1 MKLKKIISKK
11 TIDLLLKSNE
21 ESIKIW
27 NKDFDNMITMD
38 DNGNM
43 QADEAKLGYLL
54 IKPMRKMKPYF
65 EVMIADEVLRYL
77 RDHDTEYYNQVW
89 DEINKKKGKAEINL
103 KEIEEKVP
111 NLKSLNEVFGF
122 YS

>member
-11 TIDLLLKSNE
+11 TIDLLIKSNE
-21 ESIKIW
+21 EAIKIW

-38 DNGNM
+38 KNGNM
-43 QADEAKLGYLL
+43 QAEEAKLSYLL
-54 IKPMRKMKPYF
+54 TKPMRKIKPYF
-65 EVMIADEVLRYL
+65 EVMIADEVLKYL
-77 RDHDTEYYNQVW
+77 KNHHTDYYNQVW
-89 DEINKKKGKAEINL
+89 AEINKKKGKAEINI

-111 NLKSLNEVFGF
+111 DLKSLNNMFGF